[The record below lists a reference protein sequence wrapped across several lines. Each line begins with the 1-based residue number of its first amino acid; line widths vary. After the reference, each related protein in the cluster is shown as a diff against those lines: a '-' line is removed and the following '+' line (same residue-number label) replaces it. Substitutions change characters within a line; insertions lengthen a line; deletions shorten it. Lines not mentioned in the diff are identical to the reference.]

1 MLCVGSEKALVIAGN
16 ATLTEKSRGLWVGSH
31 KSNFFSLNHNCCEQ
45 HHISHSAG
53 FLSLRHTRAMQ
64 NDEGQSSQSIHHI
77 VYCSQAAQH
86 MDKEALEK
94 IIATAKRHNPRF
106 GITGLLVFG
115 SGIFFQWL
123 EGPRD
128 NVTSLFKM
136 ISADT
141 RHFDVVLLTKEDE
154 FRERLFPNWDMELVA
169 AEDISAVLED
179 AMHEASDPKQKSTL
193 SQMLQEL
200 HKNSL
205 VK

>member
-1 MLCVGSEKALVIAGN
+1 
-16 ATLTEKSRGLWVGSH
+16 
-31 KSNFFSLNHNCCEQ
+31 
-45 HHISHSAG
+45 
-53 FLSLRHTRAMQ
+53 MQ

-77 VYCSQAAQH
+77 VYCSRAVQH

-94 IIATAKRHNPRF
+94 IIATAKHHNPRF

-128 NVTSLFKM
+128 NVTSLFK
-136 ISADT
+136 IITADP
-141 RHFDVVLLTKEDE
+141 RHSDVVLLTKEDE

-179 AMHEASDPKQKSTL
+179 AMHQTSDPKQKNTL
-193 SQMLQEL
+193 SHMLKEL
-200 HKNSL
+200 NKSPL
-205 VK
+205 EK

>member
-1 MLCVGSEKALVIAGN
+1 
-16 ATLTEKSRGLWVGSH
+16 
-31 KSNFFSLNHNCCEQ
+31 
-45 HHISHSAG
+45 
-53 FLSLRHTRAMQ
+53 MQ
-64 NDEGQSSQSIHHI
+64 NDEGQSTQSIHHI

-94 IIATAKRHNPRF
+94 IIVTAKRHNPKF

-136 ISADT
+136 ISADP
-141 RHFDVVLLTKEDE
+141 RHSDIVLLTKEDE

-179 AMHEASDPKQKSTL
+179 AMLEASDLKQKNTL

-200 HKNSL
+200 NKNSL
-205 VK
+205 GK

>member
-1 MLCVGSEKALVIAGN
+1 
-16 ATLTEKSRGLWVGSH
+16 
-31 KSNFFSLNHNCCEQ
+31 
-45 HHISHSAG
+45 
-53 FLSLRHTRAMQ
+53 MQ
-64 NDEGQSSQSIHHI
+64 NDEGQSTQSIHHI

-94 IIATAKRHNPRF
+94 IISTAKRHNPRF

-115 SGIFFQWL
+115 GGIFFQWL

-128 NVTSLFKM
+128 NVTSLFKI
-136 ISADT
+136 ISAAP

-179 AMHEASDPKQKSTL
+179 AMHEASDPQQKNTL

-200 HKNSL
+200 NKSPL
-205 VK
+205 GK

>member
-1 MLCVGSEKALVIAGN
+1 
-16 ATLTEKSRGLWVGSH
+16 
-31 KSNFFSLNHNCCEQ
+31 
-45 HHISHSAG
+45 
-53 FLSLRHTRAMQ
+53 MQ

-77 VYCSQAAQH
+77 VYCSQAAQQ
-86 MDKEALEK
+86 MDQEALEK
-94 IIATAKRHNPRF
+94 IITSARHHNPRY

-128 NVTSLFKM
+128 NVTSLFKI
-136 ISADT
+136 ISADP
-141 RHFDVVLLTKEDE
+141 RHSDVVLLTKEDE

-179 AMHEASDPKQKSTL
+179 AMHEASDPKQKNTL
-193 SQMLQEL
+193 SNMLQEL
-200 HKNSL
+200 NKSPL